1 MRSNRTTCNIARAR
15 EILGA
20 KSDAAVYQ
28 MVARWQVP
36 YRKLGRR
43 LAFFEDELVDFIDQC
58 PGVRPD
64 EAAQA
69 RECNR

>member
-1 MRSNRTTCNIARAR
+1 MKTGRTTCNISRAR

-20 KSDAAVYQ
+20 KTDAAVYQ
-28 MVARWQVP
+28 LVARRQVP

-43 LAFFEDELVDFIDQC
+43 LAFFEDELIAFIDQC

-64 EAAQA
+64 EAMHA
-69 RECNR
+69 REASR